1 MKPGS
6 ILLIES
12 EGFLPDQI
20 RLHMKVLARQLKRE
34 PSPLNHAEYVIRYRG
49 YLVSMGARA
58 VGAEITPLE
67 DYLKA
72 HPKHLVLE
80 PVVDLTE
87 DELLLLEK
95 YAELIC
101 FVEKRPY
108 QKLMFLAW
116 IAKIKTWGL
125 LNWGN
130 KTDKKVYCYELAAR
144 CADLTGRWDKSFDE
158 LVSIYDLLDCKHF
171 KHE

>member
-12 EGFLPDQI
+12 EGFLPNQI

-34 PSPLNHAEYVIRYRG
+34 PSPYNHAETVVRYRG
-49 YLVSMGARA
+49 HLVSMGARA
-58 VGAEITPLE
+58 NGAEITPLE
-67 DYLKA
+67 DYIKA
-72 HPKHLVLE
+72 HPKHLILE

-87 DELLLLEK
+87 KEINHLEQ
-95 YAELIC
+95 YCEEVC
-101 FVEKRPY
+101 FINKRPY
-108 QKLMFLAW
+108 QNLMFFAW
-116 IAKIKTWGL
+116 IAKIKTWSRM
-125 LNWGN
+125 NWGN
-130 KTDKKVYCYELAAR
+130 KSDKRVYCYELAAR
-144 CADLTGRWDKSFDE
+144 AAKLVDRWDKSFDE